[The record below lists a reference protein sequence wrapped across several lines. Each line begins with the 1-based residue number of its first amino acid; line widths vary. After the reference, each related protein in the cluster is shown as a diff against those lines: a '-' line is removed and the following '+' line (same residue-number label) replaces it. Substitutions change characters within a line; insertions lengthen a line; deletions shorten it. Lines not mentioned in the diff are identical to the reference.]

1 MSIELDYRKAIAL
14 IRIINRY
21 LADHPTGES
30 AEEAKRIKEELKTIT
45 RISKE

>member
-1 MSIELDYRKAIAL
+1 MSLEIDYRKAIAL

-45 RISKE
+45 GVKK